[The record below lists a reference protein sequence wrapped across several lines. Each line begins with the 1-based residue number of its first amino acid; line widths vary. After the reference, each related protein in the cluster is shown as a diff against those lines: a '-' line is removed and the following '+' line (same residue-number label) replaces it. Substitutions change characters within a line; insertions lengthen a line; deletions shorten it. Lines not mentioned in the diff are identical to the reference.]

1 MLSGRRESDEG
12 VDAEVAPVARAGH
25 RDCRSCVLY
34 REGRSVVGTL
44 VDRRGTRR
52 FEQIGVGGCES
63 LLSTEMLR
71 AMVLTTKEKL
81 TTVAVARC
89 LGGTVRR

>member
-1 MLSGRRESDEG
+1 M
-12 VDAEVAPVARAGH
+12 
-25 RDCRSCVLY
+25 
-34 REGRSVVGTL
+34 GTL
-44 VDRRGTRR
+44 VDRRGARR

-71 AMVLTTKEKL
+71 AMVLITKEKL

>member
-1 MLSGRRESDEG
+1 MRKSSTSELVSKE
-12 VDAEVAPVARAGH
+12 ARAGH

-71 AMVLTTKEKL
+71 AMVLITNEKL

-89 LGGTVRR
+89 LGGTVPR